1 MEVERDMKKMLIVWI
16 GVFLIFLV
24 GCSKAKSQK
33 EGAKESK
40 KVAEI
45 TVDKCNIY
53 TSPDSSSFI
62 VAQAQQGDMF
72 ELEGEEIGYYKI
84 TMFSGEW
91 RYVPKSAANSVK
103 YRVSLPSDS
112 VCRILWDTSGKIE
125 RQAMK
130 ESDSKY
136 PLQNKVTYNTEKDNI
151 NNNIEY
157 SRILVDRYKLEM
169 FRKYR
174 IQPVVYKEILGWG
187 LKKLG

>member
-1 MEVERDMKKMLIVWI
+1 MKKILIVWI

-45 TVDKCNIY
+45 TVNKCNIY

-136 PLQNKVTYNTEKDNI
+136 PPRNKDNI

-157 SRILVDRYKLEM
+157 SRILVDRYKLEL
-169 FRKYR
+169 FHKYR
-174 IQPVVYKEILGWG
+174 IQPLVYKEILGWG
-187 LKKLG
+187 LKKLGWGSKGYGR

>member
-1 MEVERDMKKMLIVWI
+1 MKKILIVWI
-16 GVFLIFLV
+16 GVFLVFLV
-24 GCSKAKSQK
+24 GCSKTKSQK
-33 EGAKESK
+33 EEVK
-40 KVAEI
+40 KVVEI
-45 TVDKCNIY
+45 SVDECNIY
-53 TSPDSSSFI
+53 ASPDSSSII

-91 RYVPKSAANSVK
+91 RYVPKSAANSVE

-112 VCRILWDTSGKIE
+112 VCRIIWDAGGKIE
-125 RQAMK
+125 TQSMK

-136 PLQNKVTYNTEKDNI
+136 PLQNKDNI

-157 SRILVDRYKLEM
+157 FRILVDRYKLDL

-174 IQPVVYKEILGWG
+174 IQPPVYGKILVKFIQQ
-187 LKKLG
+187 LKKS